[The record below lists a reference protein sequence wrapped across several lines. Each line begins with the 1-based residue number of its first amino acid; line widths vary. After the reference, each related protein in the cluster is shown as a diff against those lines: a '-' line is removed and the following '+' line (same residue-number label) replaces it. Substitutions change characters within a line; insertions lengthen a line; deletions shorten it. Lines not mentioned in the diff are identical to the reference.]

1 MAVSVFIFLFIIFM
15 VNIQKARI
23 DAYVS
28 SLDLEQDLHEIL
40 QNHATDDEVESIKN
54 RVNGIV

>member
-23 DAYVS
+23 DAHVS
-28 SLDLEQDLHEIL
+28 SLDLEQDLHDIL